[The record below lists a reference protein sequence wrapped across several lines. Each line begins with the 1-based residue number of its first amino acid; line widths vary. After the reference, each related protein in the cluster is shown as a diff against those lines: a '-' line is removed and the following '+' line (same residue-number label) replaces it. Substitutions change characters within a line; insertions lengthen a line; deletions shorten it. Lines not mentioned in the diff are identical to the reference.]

1 MPGLPGR
8 PVGRLVFRDG
18 SILQPWV
25 WPYPHTPVKYSASGQ
40 STILSIH
47 GLNSDWKKRTPGQG
61 MTADERE
68 LLCRGFFS
76 VDQVWHLKKSM
87 TKRFSRLAVLPLA
100 LCSLSLWAAAPI
112 VDPVTLVPSSDQ
124 RAATKVITRIME
136 RHHYKK
142 VPVDDELSF
151 VVFDRYLERLDPN
164 RSVFLASDVEALS
177 VYRHRLDDALRQA
190 RLEPAFA
197 IFKVFRA
204 RMDERAEYAVSLLT
218 KDFDFQRDEA
228 YVFDRTDAPWAA
240 DHAALDE
247 IWRKRVKNDVL
258 TLRLAGKTQEEVV
271 KTLRKR
277 YERTARSVKQLNAED
292 VFQIFVNTYMTS
304 VEPHTAYLSP
314 RTSENFRIRMSLSL
328 EGIGAVLQTDN
339 EHTVVRSL
347 IAGGPAAKSGQLQVD
362 DRITG
367 VGQGHE
373 DDMVDVVS
381 WRLEDVVELIRGPKD
396 SVVRL
401 EILPKGIAED
411 GARKEVTLVRNR
423 IELEEQAAKKHVL
436 EVKAGDVE
444 ARIGVIEVPTF
455 YRDVSARARGEED
468 YRSTSRDVRR
478 LLGELTNEGVDGV
491 IVDLRG
497 DGGGSLSEAIE
508 VTGLFIESGP
518 VVQVKDSQ
526 GRIEV
531 YEDPD
536 PDIAYKGPLAVLVD
550 RHSASAS
557 EIFAGAIQD
566 YGRGVIIGEPTFGKG
581 TVQSLMDVSRFV
593 RGNSDDLGQ
602 LKLTIAQFF
611 RVSGASTQHRGVV
624 PDIVFPTAFDS
635 GEHGERSLENALPWA
650 SARPASFS
658 AHDLYPEDAVS
669 QVRSR
674 HEERTSATP
683 VFNILLEQAQAEQ
696 AVRDL
701 EQATLLESRRKAERT
716 QRENAQTQRENAF
729 RAARGLPLLA
739 EDKKQEQ
746 DADEDEVS
754 EVWLEETA
762 QILADLIATAF
773 GDQPLLRTA
782 RQQL

>member
-1 MPGLPGR
+1 
-8 PVGRLVFRDG
+8 
-18 SILQPWV
+18 
-25 WPYPHTPVKYSASGQ
+25 
-40 STILSIH
+40 
-47 GLNSDWKKRTPGQG
+47 
-61 MTADERE
+61 
-68 LLCRGFFS
+68 
-76 VDQVWHLKKSM
+76 M
-87 TKRFSRLAVLPLA
+87 TKRISRLAFALLA
-100 LCSLSLWAAAPI
+100 LSSLSLWAAAPI
-112 VDPVTLVPSSDQ
+112 VDPMTLVPSSDQ
-124 RAATKVITRIME
+124 RAATKVITRVME
-136 RHHYKK
+136 KHHYRQ
-142 VPVDDELSF
+142 VPVDDELSYAI
-151 VVFDRYLERLDPN
+151 FDRYLERLDPN
-164 RSVFLASDVEALS
+164 RSVFLAGDVEALS

-204 RMDERAEYAVSLLT
+204 RMDERAEFALELLE
-218 KDFDFQRDEA
+218 KDFDFERDEA
-228 YVFDRTDAPWAA
+228 YVFDRSDAPWATERA
-240 DHAALDE
+240 ELDD

-258 TLRLAGKTQEEVV
+258 TLRLAGKEPDEIVR
-271 KTLRKR
+271 TLRKR
-277 YERTARSVKQLNAED
+277 YERTSRSVSQLNAED
-292 VFQIFVNTYMTS
+292 VFQIFVNSYMTA

-347 IAGGPAAKSGQLQVD
+347 IAGGPAAKSGQLHVE

-367 VGQGHE
+367 VGQGQGE
-373 DDMVDVVS
+373 AIVDVVS

-401 EILPKGIAED
+401 ELLPKGAGED
-411 GARKEVTLVRNR
+411 GARKVVTLVRNR
-423 IELEEQAAKKHVL
+423 IELEEQAAKKSVL
-436 EVKAGDVE
+436 KVTAGGGE
-444 ARIGVIEVPTF
+444 RRIGVIEIPTF
-455 YRDVSARARGEED
+455 YRDVGARARGEED

-478 LLGELTNEGVDGV
+478 LLQELTDEEVDGV

-526 GRIEV
+526 GRMEV

-536 PDIAYKGPLAVLVD
+536 PDIVYRGPLAVLVD

-566 YGRGVIIGEPTFGKG
+566 YGRGVIVGEPTFGKG
-581 TVQSLMDVSRFV
+581 TVQSLMDVGRFV

-624 PDIVFPTAFDS
+624 PDIVFPTALDS
-635 GEHGERSLENALPWA
+635 DEHGERSLDNALPWA

-658 AHDLYPEDAVS
+658 AHDLYPADALIR
-669 QVRSR
+669 VRSR

-683 VFNILLEQAQAEQ
+683 VFSILLEQAEAEQ

-701 EQATLLESRRKAERT
+701 DRATLLESRRRAEREV
-716 QRENAQTQRENAF
+716 RENAQTERENAF
-729 RAARGLPLLA
+729 RTARGLPLLA
-739 EDKKQEQ
+739 EDSAENQ
-746 DADEDEVS
+746 DSDTDEVAA
-754 EVWLEETA
+754 VWLEETA
-762 QILADLIATAF
+762 QILADIIATAF
-773 GDQPLLRTA
+773 QVQPPLRTA
-782 RQQL
+782 SSES